1 MKLTSGVYE
10 NLISEQLEAEKKA
23 AEQERL
29 ACIEQPV
36 DSAEHPRMIADYISN
51 LIQQKLSDESLNAE
65 ERVEIANRII
75 RNIGDI
81 PQEETLKET
90 DQILAAVV
98 PEEEK
103 VRLEQTSDTL
113 VRPLTGFR
121 VSNLFTGRQSKIP
134 MYEEIIRDIA
144 SADRIYIIV
153 SFLRLSGVRLLM
165 EALRKFT
172 SVPGH
177 SLKIITTTYCG
188 HTEAKAVQQL
198 SELPNTEI
206 KISYNTSI
214 ERLHAKAYIFER
226 ESGLSTAYIGS
237 SNLSKSAQTEG

>member
-10 NLISEQLEAEKKA
+10 NLISEQLEVEKKA

-75 RNIGDI
+75 RQIGDI

-103 VRLEQTSDTL
+103 VRLEQEYH
-113 VRPLTGFR
+113 
-121 VSNLFTGRQSKIP
+121 QH
-134 MYEEIIRDIA
+134 
-144 SADRIYIIV
+144 
-153 SFLRLSGVRLLM
+153 FLSHYL
-165 EALRKFT
+165 
-172 SVPGH
+172 
-177 SLKIITTTYCG
+177 
-188 HTEAKAVQQL
+188 
-198 SELPNTEI
+198 
-206 KISYNTSI
+206 
-214 ERLHAKAYIFER
+214 
-226 ESGLSTAYIGS
+226 
-237 SNLSKSAQTEG
+237 